1 MYTLGGYSEGMDE
14 HAGHV
19 DQAGHAG
26 HSGAME
32 HAGHDGHSEHS
43 AHSGHGGHGGHS
55 EHAGHAG
62 HSGHGDHAAQF
73 KDRFWISTALAVPVV
88 FFSAMFADLLGYTR
102 PDFPGAS
109 WIAPVLGTAIFL
121 YGGRPFL
128 TGGWGELKSRRPG
141 MMLLISMAITVA
153 FVASWVTT
161 LEIGGFDLDF
171 WWELALLIVIML
183 LGHWLEMRALGAASG
198 ALDAL
203 AALLPDEA
211 EKVTDDGVVAVA
223 LHELQ
228 AGDVVL
234 VRSGGRVPADGTVVE
249 GQAEVDESMITGE
262 SRPVSRAVGD
272 SVVAGTVATD
282 NALRVEIT
290 AVGDDTALAG
300 IQRLVAEA
308 QASSSRAQALADRAA
323 AFLFYFASIAG
334 LITFVVWT
342 LLGELD
348 QAVTRTVTVLVIACP
363 HALGLA
369 IPLVIAISTERA
381 AKAGVL
387 VKSRLALERM
397 RTVDVVLFDKT
408 GTLTKGEP
416 AVIGVAV
423 VDGVSE
429 GELLELAAAVEAD
442 SEHPLA
448 RAIVRAHAEAV
459 PVGGRGRVVATEFT
473 SLTGRG
479 VQAVV
484 DGNEVAVGGP
494 ALLRE
499 YGAAEPAELES
510 HVAEWKSQGAAVLQV
525 IKDRQV
531 VGAIA
536 LADAVREESRQAVD
550 ALHRRGVRVAMIT
563 GDAHQV
569 AEAVAGELGIDE
581 VFAEVLPGDK
591 DAKVSELQARGL
603 KVAMVGDGVNDAPA
617 LARAEVGIAIGAG
630 TDVAIE
636 SAGVVLAADDPRAVL
651 SVIDL
656 SQASYRKMWQNL
668 VWATG
673 YNVITVPLAAGV
685 LAFAGV
691 LVSPAVGALLMSV
704 STIVVALNAQLLR
717 RLDLR
722 PDRLTR
728 P

>member
-1 MYTLGGYSEGMDE
+1 MDE
-14 HAGHV
+14 HAGHSAV
-19 DQAGHAG
+19 MDHSTHGG
-26 HSGAME
+26 GSGAM
-32 HAGHDGHSEHS
+32 
-43 AHSGHGGHGGHS
+43 
-55 EHAGHAG
+55 
-62 HSGHGDHAAQF
+62 GHGDHAAQF
-73 KDRFWISTALAVPVV
+73 KDRFWVSLALAVPVV

-109 WIAPVLGTAIFL
+109 WVAPVLGTAIFL

-128 TGGWGELKSRRPG
+128 TGGWGELTSRRPG

-161 LEIGGFDLDF
+161 LGIGGFDLDF

-211 EKVTDDGVVAVA
+211 DKVTADGVIQVP

-262 SRPVSRAVGD
+262 SRPVSRGVGD

-334 LITFVVWT
+334 LITFVVWS

-387 VKSRLALERM
+387 VKNRLALERM

-416 AVIGVAV
+416 AVIGTAP
-423 VDGVSE
+423 VDGVTES
-429 GELLELAAAVEAD
+429 ELLELAAAVEAD

-448 RAIVRAHAEAV
+448 RAIVR
-459 PVGGRGRVVATEFT
+459 VGGGTASATEFT

-484 DGNEVAVGGP
+484 NGNKVAVGGP

-499 YGAAEPAELES
+499 YGVAEPAELES
-510 HVAEWKSQGAAVLQV
+510 HVAEWKAQGAAVLHVLRDGQA
-525 IKDRQV
+525 I
-531 VGAIA
+531 GAIA

-569 AEAVAGELGIDE
+569 AEAVASELGIDE

-656 SQASYRKMWQNL
+656 SRASYRKMWQNL

-685 LAFAGV
+685 LAFAGI
-691 LVSPAVGALLMSV
+691 LVSPAVGALLMSI

-717 RLDLR
+717 RLDLSSDR
-722 PDRLTR
+722 PTH
-728 P
+728 

>member
-1 MYTLGGYSEGMDE
+1 MVLGMDE

-26 HSGAME
+26 HSGVME
-32 HAGHDGHSEHS
+32 HGAD
-43 AHSGHGGHGGHS
+43 AHG
-55 EHAGHAG
+55 
-62 HSGHGDHAAQF
+62 GHGDHAGQF
-73 KDRFWISTALAVPVV
+73 KDRFWVSLGLAVPVV
-88 FFSAMFADLLGYTR
+88 FFSAMFADLLGYAR
-102 PDFPGAS
+102 PAFAGAS

-128 TGGWGELKSRRPG
+128 TGGWGELRSRRPG

-153 FVASWVTT
+153 FVASWITT

-211 EKVTDDGVVAVA
+211 EKVTADGVVAVA

-262 SRPVSRAVGD
+262 SRPVSRNVGD

-387 VKSRLALERM
+387 VKNRLALERM

-416 AVIGVAV
+416 AVIGVAAV
-423 VDGVSE
+423 NGVTE
-429 GELLELAAAVEAD
+429 DELLELAAAVEAD

-448 RAIVRAHAEAV
+448 RAIVRTQKARV
-459 PVGGRGRVVATEFT
+459 PAGLVATEFT

-484 DGNEVAVGGP
+484 GGNEVAVGGP

-499 YGAAEPAELES
+499 YGVAEPAELES
-510 HVAEWKSQGAAVLQV
+510 QVAEWKGQGAAVLQV

-550 ALHRRGVRVAMIT
+550 ALHKRGVRVAMIT

-569 AEAVAGELGIDE
+569 AEAVASELGIDE

-656 SQASYRKMWQNL
+656 SRASYRKMWQNL

-685 LAFAGV
+685 LAFAGI
-691 LVSPAVGALLMSV
+691 LVSPAVGAVLMSI

-722 PDRLTR
+722 PDRLSVPR
-728 P
+728 AI

>member
-1 MYTLGGYSEGMDE
+1 MDE

-19 DQAGHAG
+19 EHAG
-26 HSGAME
+26 HSGVM
-32 HAGHDGHSEHS
+32 D
-43 AHSGHGGHGGHS
+43 HSGHGGGSG
-55 EHAGHAG
+55 AMG

-73 KDRFWISTALAVPVV
+73 KDRFWISLALAVPVV

-109 WIAPVLGTAIFL
+109 WIAPVLGTAIFV

-128 TGGWGELKSRRPG
+128 TGGWGELTSRRPG

-161 LEIGGFDLDF
+161 LGIGGFDLDF

-211 EKVTDDGVVAVA
+211 DKVTADGVIQVP

-334 LITFVVWT
+334 LITFVVWS

-387 VKSRLALERM
+387 VKNRLALERM

-416 AVIGVAV
+416 AVIGTAP
-423 VDGVSE
+423 VDGVTQD
-429 GELLELAAAVEAD
+429 ELLELAAAVEAD

-448 RAIVRAHAEAV
+448 RAIVR
-459 PVGGRGRVVATEFT
+459 VGGAKLTATEFT

-484 DGNEVAVGGP
+484 EGNKVAVGGP

-499 YGAAEPAELES
+499 YGVAEPAELES
-510 HVAEWKSQGAAVLQV
+510 HVAEWKAQGAAVLHVLRDQ
-525 IKDRQV
+525 QV

-569 AEAVAGELGIDE
+569 AEAVASELGIDE

-656 SQASYRKMWQNL
+656 SRASYRKMWQNL

-685 LAFAGV
+685 LAFAGI
-691 LVSPAVGALLMSV
+691 LVSPAVGALLMSI

-722 PDRLTR
+722 PDRLTHQQ
-728 P
+728 